1 MTLMSKICGVS
12 TSTVLN
18 YIINHPYSPA
28 LIGFIVNFSKS
39 KRYVKNDKLK
49 KLLIIDKKKCKFVAV
64 LVKPDNNDLE
74 KIKDLPFD
82 YYQIYDC
89 NPGEIKFIKEKYNK
103 KIISAITIENKEDVS
118 KYKNFV
124 SISDIILFDSKG
136 YEKSLSYDHNLLNE
150 IPNNINKMIAGNI
163 QFDDD
168 IEKFRN
174 ICKYIDISGGVETS
188 GIKDISKIDI
198 FLNKI
203 KQLNNE
209 TKKRYPINRS
219 T

>member
-39 KRYVKNDKLK
+39 KRYVKNDKLR

-103 KIISAITIENKEDVS
+103 KIISAITVENKEDVS

-174 ICKYIDISGGVETS
+174 ICKYIDISGGLETS

-203 KQLNNE
+203 RQLNNE